1 MAICAVLPL
10 NHFELH
16 VIWKCNEKFEKIAAA
31 QQSSSVGSNTGGR
44 NTGVGTIFTPGGQA
58 AGPTLGRDASPSVRE
73 QVSHLQGG
81 QSWQQWHGLPQTSC
95 LLLCIFL
102 PNKSIG
108 CTGGELWTE
117 MLTSILMMVKVGPRR
132 RLVRRRKNLP
142 PVPQQQVLTQP
153 QPQLP
158 QKLLATELSNESQ
171 HFKVACT
178 QQDGKLY
185 CLPFYLK
192 LVQRE
197 CQCFIIIFLFF
208 QGSPECYFVSQAETR
223 LIRQKVKRKKRPSYI
238 GAGGGKHD
246 QASTNEVDSS

>member
-81 QSWQQWHGLPQTSC
+81 KVGSSDMASLKHLVSFFAFFSLIN
-95 LLLCIFL
+95 LLVAQ
-102 PNKSIG
+102 
-108 CTGGELWTE
+108 EVWTE
-117 MLTSILMMVKVGPRR
+117 MLTPILMMVKVGPRR

-197 CQCFIIIFLFF
+197 CRC
-208 QGSPECYFVSQAETR
+208 
-223 LIRQKVKRKKRPSYI
+223 
-238 GAGGGKHD
+238 
-246 QASTNEVDSS
+246 